1 MAAMIFKVALLT
13 LKTAAKPLATRFEK
27 VVMSHPVWRTRV
39 IDIAQASHLRGRGL
53 QRIHRMEVG
62 ITRGA
67 EGRTGKAFV
76 ASMTEEK
83 AMELASKVV
92 SEGFLYGMGV
102 VLLGVELHR
111 KNKEDAVKKEKEAAE
126 RQAIRD
132 LHERHLR
139 AEKASCCMEDLREEL
154 RTIAKQ
160 LHGVDERL
168 QFMEQQMGRRRSWLP
183 LFG

>member
-39 IDIAQASHLRGRGL
+39 IDIA

-139 AEKASCCMEDLREEL
+139 AEKDLREEL